1 MHAHTCTTQTC
12 THARLHA
19 HTHAHTRAVSG
30 LFSEFQ
36 THTELQCT
44 KENEACHRIGVA
56 ERLLWVLALSNTT
69 E

>member
-1 MHAHTCTTQTC
+1 MHAHTCTTQTR